1 MDSRRANRDFRP
13 CGLKAERLGK
23 PPIMRAKTSMP
34 VDRTSDISNAMRDLL
49 RDVLALSQ
57 ERVDAFDADT
67 PLFGALPELDSM
79 AVATLLTEMED
90 RLDILIE
97 DDDID
102 GETFETFGTL
112 VAFVRTKLEA

>member
-1 MDSRRANRDFRP
+1 MTQP
-13 CGLKAERLGK
+13 
-23 PPIMRAKTSMP
+23 
-34 VDRTSDISNAMRDLL
+34 MRDLL
-49 RDVLALSQ
+49 RDVLGLSQ
-57 ERVDAFDADT
+57 QRVDAFDADT

-112 VAFVRTKLEA
+112 VAFAQAKIDA